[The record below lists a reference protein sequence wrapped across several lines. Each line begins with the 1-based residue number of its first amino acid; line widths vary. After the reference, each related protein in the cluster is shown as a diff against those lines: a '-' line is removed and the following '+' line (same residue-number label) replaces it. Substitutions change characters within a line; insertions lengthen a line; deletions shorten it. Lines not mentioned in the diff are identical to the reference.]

1 MATHSS
7 LLAWRIPWAEEPGGL
22 QSMREQSN
30 VALARLWFVLSTSR
44 LIMFVYLFNRI
55 FCWTHLV
62 VQRLGIC
69 LLMRGTRIGPL
80 VWEDPVCWGAAVPRA
95 GAPEP
100 TPPLS
105 PRSPHPAAA
114 GQPLLAAA
122 ERSHLWECREA
133 ILFTFVFKG
142 GIMTPRLTRSERF
155 GRPGYLD

>member
-55 FCWTHLV
+55 SCWTHLV

-105 PRSPHPAAA
+105 PRSPHAAAA

-122 ERSHLWECREA
+122 ERSHL
-133 ILFTFVFKG
+133 
-142 GIMTPRLTRSERF
+142 
-155 GRPGYLD
+155 